1 MGVIEL
7 IKDLIL
13 GFGMAIFSIVTLVES
28 RNLVSANKW
37 DVFGPDGFPKIVAY
51 VLLALSIILIISSLR
66 KRNAGKNKFSLTKL
80 EVIVLVSIIAYAF
93 LLPILGFLIATALF
107 ILSIQLLLTYDI
119 KKTRISMVITTVVV
133 TGSVYIVFEK
143 LLNVNLP

>member
-1 MGVIEL
+1 M

-13 GFGMAIFSIVTLVES
+13 GFGMAIFSIVSLLES

-51 VLLALSIILIISSLR
+51 ILLALSIILIVSSLR
-66 KRNAGKNKFSLTKL
+66 KVNPAKNKFSLTKL
-80 EVIVLVSIIAYAF
+80 EVVVLLSIIAYVL
-93 LLPILGFLIATALF
+93 LLPVIGFLIATALF
-107 ILSIQLLLTYDI
+107 ILSIQLLLTYNL
-119 KKTRISMVITTVVV
+119 KKTMISMVITSLVV

-143 LLNVNLP
+143 FLNVNLP